1 MVLEVTLLPMNL
13 VPTNVL
19 QRTKYQQSTDP
30 EEQELLLAAVF
41 AAFLLHDGV
50 DDVASRN
57 SLVRDP
63 LVTADH
69 PDEDVRQRMLWL

>member
-1 MVLEVTLLPMNL
+1 MIYYIWLYPVSGVLH
-13 VPTNVL
+13 
-19 QRTKYQQSTDP
+19 QQSTDP
-30 EEQELLLAAVF
+30 EEKELLLAAVF

-50 DDVASRN
+50 DNVASRN

-69 PDEDVRQRMLWL
+69 PDEDVRQRVLWL